1 MRILLADDE
10 TRVRSALRLLLE
22 QLLGQNIVG
31 ETDHAEDL
39 QKMVQTTAPDLLLLD
54 WELPR
59 LKAGLLTS
67 LHSTC
72 PGMKIIALS
81 GRLDAAKTA
90 LTNGADAFISKNE
103 SPDHLLKILHI
114 IGIKE

>member
-1 MRILLADDE
+1 MPRF
-10 TRVRSALRLLLE
+10 ALRLLLE

-31 ETDHAEDL
+31 ETDQADEL
-39 QKMVQTTAPDLLLLD
+39 QPMVQATAPDLLLLD

-67 LHSTC
+67 LHAAC

-90 LTNGADAFISKNE
+90 LTNGADAFISKSE